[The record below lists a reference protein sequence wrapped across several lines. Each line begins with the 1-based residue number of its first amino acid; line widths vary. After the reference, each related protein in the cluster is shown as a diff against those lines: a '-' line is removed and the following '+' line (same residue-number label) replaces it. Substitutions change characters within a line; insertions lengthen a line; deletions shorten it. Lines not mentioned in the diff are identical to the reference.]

1 MCACPCLFRPFE
13 HLTDFQENVVPLE
26 VPLETTPPHTF
37 YSLTGGNR
45 DPPDAQNGELTRGPQ
60 KLKWCIEL
68 GSRKTKY
75 SVC

>member
-1 MCACPCLFRPFE
+1 
-13 HLTDFQENVVPLE
+13 
-26 VPLETTPPHTF
+26 LETTPPHTF